1 MKRIVVLISGSG
13 SNLEAINEACL
24 SQRINGKVVHVIS
37 NVPNVFGLTRAAN
50 HKMSSS
56 VINHRDFVDRE
67 SFDTELYNQ
76 VIDLNPDLVVL
87 AGFMRILTANF
98 TNPLK
103 GKLINIHPSL
113 LPKYPGLNTHQQAID
128 NQDSH
133 HGISIHYVTEELDG
147 GPIIAQGAMKL
158 NLQSSLEDVIEKIHH
173 IEHDLYPR
181 VIAEI
186 LDMKVG
192 LKDNKVQFSYDSKF
206 KDAQPLQFN

>member
-1 MKRIVVLISGSG
+1 MKKIIVLISGSG
-13 SNLEAINEACL
+13 SNLQAIIDSCKSKYIEAEVQCVVSNNPNAYGIERAKFAGIKTIILDHKNYSSRDLFDADL
-24 SQRINGKVVHVIS
+24 YDILKKQKV
-37 NVPNVFGLTRAAN
+37 
-50 HKMSSS
+50 
-56 VINHRDFVDRE
+56 
-67 SFDTELYNQ
+67 
-76 VIDLNPDLVVL
+76 DLIVM

-147 GPIIAQGAMKL
+147 GPIIAQGAMEL
-158 NLQSSLEDVIEKIHH
+158 DLQSSLEEVINQIHR
-173 IEHDLYPR
+173 IEHALYPR
-181 VIAEI
+181 VIAEL
-186 LDMKVG
+186 LDKKVG
-192 LKDNKVQFSYDSKF
+192 LKDNTVQFSHDSEF

>member
-13 SNLEAINEACL
+13 SNLEAIIQACL
-24 SQRINGKVVHVIS
+24 SRLINGEVVHVFS
-37 NVPNVFGLTRAAN
+37 NVPDVFGLTRAAN
-50 HKMSSS
+50 HKIPSS
-56 VINHRDFVDRE
+56 VIDHNDFIDRE
-67 SFDTELYNQ
+67 SFDKELYNQ
-76 VIDLNPDLVVL
+76 VSDLKPDMVVL

-158 NLQSSLEDVIEKIHH
+158 DLLSSVEDVINKIHR
-173 IEHDLYPR
+173 IEHDLYPK
-181 VIAEI
+181 VISEL
-186 LDMKVG
+186 LDMKIS
-192 LKDNKVQFSYDSKF
+192 LKDNTVQFSHDSEF
-206 KDAQPLQFN
+206 KDVQPLQFN